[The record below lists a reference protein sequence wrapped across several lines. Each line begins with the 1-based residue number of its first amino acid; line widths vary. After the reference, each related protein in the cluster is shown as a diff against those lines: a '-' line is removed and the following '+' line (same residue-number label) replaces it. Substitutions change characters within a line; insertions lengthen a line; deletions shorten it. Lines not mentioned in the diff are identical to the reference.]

1 MLVGESSY
9 SNSRVEVALERF
21 LRGRKAGCG
30 KSIGKHW
37 GGASGAVRV
46 GIVSELIPAASVQ
59 LG

>member
-1 MLVGESSY
+1 MGESSY

-21 LRGRKAGCG
+21 LSGRKTGCG

-37 GGASGAVRV
+37 GGASGAGRV
-46 GIVSELIPAASVQ
+46 GIVSELVPAASVQ